1 MADCMIVLVVWLVIV
16 RQACSVILLL
26 MFDSLQ

>member
-1 MADCMIVLVVWLVIV
+1 MADCMIVLFVWLVVV
-16 RQACSVILLL
+16 RQAYSVILLL

>member
-1 MADCMIVLVVWLVIV
+1 MADCMIVAVVWLVVV

>member
-1 MADCMIVLVVWLVIV
+1 MADCMIVLVVWLVV
-16 RQACSVILLL
+16 VHQAYSVILLL